1 MKYTFETTEVQGKYG
16 HHFPLLTANE
26 YPYIRCQVVP
36 TPPEQRDEILAALEQ
51 RREYI
56 VHSKGRTDF
65 CVIQA
70 GGTKDG
76 IKLDINQL
84 NHKEVDRAIC
94 ACVQAAADFWAER
107 TSKPQ

>member
-1 MKYTFETTEVQGKYG
+1 MKHTFEITEVQGAHG
-16 HHFPLLTANE
+16 HRFPLLTANE

-36 TPPEQRDEILAALEQ
+36 TLPEQYDEVMAALEQ

-56 VHSKGRTDF
+56 VTAEGRKDF

-76 IKLDINQL
+76 IKLDINQE

-94 ACVQAAADFWAER
+94 ECVQAAADFWAEK
-107 TSKPQ
+107 TKNSK